1 MDDPAL
7 EQETCENEILAEL
20 RDIRAWFAEQRAKY
34 GMDWVDNSPPG
45 CSEYERS
52 RGLVPGDAFPK

>member
-7 EQETCENEILAEL
+7 EEEYVDEIIAEL
-20 RDIRAWFAEQRAKY
+20 RDIRRWFSEQRAKY

-52 RGLVPGDAFPK
+52 RGLVPSDAPHK